1 MHTQFW
7 LGTEASFEVYEKALP
22 LAQAKQAEWEAR
34 SDKEDDEEP
43 DFPPLYERMGD
54 VGIIKIEGSLIPGE
68 AGWMRYFGII
78 GYADIKAAVL
88 EGLADKGA
96 KSLMIFSNSGGGSVA
111 GVEDAESFIAQVA
124 QHKPMSAYSEFSAS
138 AAYWLTSAAGH
149 ITTSPTGVNG
159 SLGVIRVVTEYSK
172 YFEKEGVTKT
182 VMRAGRYKALG
193 NPFEPLSEDGKA
205 EIQSK
210 LDDLYQIFIDV
221 VARNRGTTAIIA
233 DQVMGQGREFL
244 GKRGLE
250 AGLVDSIGDFESGLA
265 YARANRKPATKK
277 TTNFA
282 GTATA
287 SVAQA
292 SVVADNAAT
301 TNLTGTQMH
310 LTPEQ
315 LAAIAAGASVEQV
328 TGQAA
333 VTLTPEQQ
341 AAADAEAARVAAE
354 AEAAAAAAA
363 AEAEAAAA
371 ANTPADGEVVKFLK
385 AELAAAQS
393 EASTLKTQNQALAA
407 QVTTLETDL
416 AAVKGVVQASV
427 QSMHVALGKK
437 LDTTKMSA
445 TELVT
450 EHDSAKTAMVE
461 NFKTGGVARSTAST
475 QEKPAALLIAPRDAA
490 AAKTMFNIK
499 R

>member
-34 SDKEDDEEP
+34 ADREDDEEP

-54 VGIIKIEGSLIPGE
+54 VGVIKIEGSLIPGE
-68 AGWMRYFGII
+68 AGWMRYFGIT

-265 YARANRKPATKK
+265 YARANRRLATKK

-328 TGQAA
+328 TGK
-333 VTLTPEQQ
+333 
-341 AAADAEAARVAAE
+341 AEAPTE
-354 AEAAAAAAA
+354 
-363 AEAEAAAA
+363 
-371 ANTPADGEVVKFLK
+371 TPAVVDTEAKVTESGTATTEDKTEDGADSEVVTFLK
-385 AELAAAQS
+385 TELAAAQVESANAKAQAQTLAS
-393 EASTLKTQNQALAA
+393 EVTALKADLTA
-407 QVTTLETDL
+407 VT
-416 AAVKGVVQASV
+416 AVVQASV

-437 LDTTKMSA
+437 VDTSAMSVS
-445 TELVT
+445 ELVA
-450 EHDSAKTAMVE
+450 EHNSAKTAMVE

>member
-34 SDKEDDEEP
+34 TDKEDDEEP

-54 VGIIKIEGSLIPGE
+54 VGVIKIEGSLIPGE
-68 AGWMRYFGII
+68 AGWMRYFGIT

-172 YFEKEGVTKT
+172 AFEKEGVTKT

-265 YARANRKPATKK
+265 YARANRKLATKK

-328 TGQAA
+328 TGK
-333 VTLTPEQQ
+333 
-341 AAADAEAARVAAE
+341 AEAPTE
-354 AEAAAAAAA
+354 
-363 AEAEAAAA
+363 
-371 ANTPADGEVVKFLK
+371 TPAVVDTEAKVTESDTATTEDKPEDKADSEVVTFLK
-385 AELAAAQS
+385 TELAAAQVESANAKAQAQTLAS
-393 EASTLKTQNQALAA
+393 EVTALKADLTA
-407 QVTTLETDL
+407 VT
-416 AAVKGVVQASV
+416 AVVQASV

-445 TELVT
+445 TELVA
-450 EHDSAKTAMVE
+450 EHNSAKTAMVE

-490 AAKTMFNIK
+490 AVKSMFNIK
-499 R
+499 

>member
-34 SDKEDDEEP
+34 TDKEDDEEP

-54 VGIIKIEGSLIPGE
+54 VGVIKIEGSLIPGE
-68 AGWMRYFGII
+68 AGWMRYFGIT

-172 YFEKEGVTKT
+172 AFEKDGITKT

-265 YARANRKPATKK
+265 YARANRKLATKK

-328 TGQAA
+328 TGK
-333 VTLTPEQQ
+333 
-341 AAADAEAARVAAE
+341 AEAPTE
-354 AEAAAAAAA
+354 
-363 AEAEAAAA
+363 
-371 ANTPADGEVVKFLK
+371 TPAVVDTEAKVAESDTATTEDKPEDKADSEVVTFLK
-385 AELAAAQS
+385 TELAAAQVESANAKAQAQTLAS
-393 EASTLKTQNQALAA
+393 EVTALKADLTA
-407 QVTTLETDL
+407 VT
-416 AAVKGVVQASV
+416 AVVQASV

-445 TELVT
+445 IELVA
-450 EHDSAKTAMVE
+450 EHNSAKTAMVE

>member
-34 SDKEDDEEP
+34 TDREDDEEP

-54 VGIIKIEGSLIPGE
+54 VGIIKIEGSLVPGE
-68 AGWMRYFGII
+68 AGWMRYFGIT

-124 QHKPMSAYSEFSAS
+124 QHKPTSAYSEFSAS

-172 YFEKEGVTKT
+172 AFEKDGITKT

-265 YARANRKPATKK
+265 YARANRKLATKK

-328 TGQAA
+328 TGK
-333 VTLTPEQQ
+333 
-341 AAADAEAARVAAE
+341 AEAPTE
-354 AEAAAAAAA
+354 
-363 AEAEAAAA
+363 
-371 ANTPADGEVVKFLK
+371 TPAVVDTEAKVTESDTATTEDKPEDGADSEVVTFLK
-385 AELAAAQS
+385 TELAAAQVESANAKAQAQTLAS
-393 EASTLKTQNQALAA
+393 EVTALKADLTA
-407 QVTTLETDL
+407 VT
-416 AAVKGVVQASV
+416 AVVQASV

-445 TELVT
+445 TELVA
-450 EHDSAKTAMVE
+450 EHDSAKAAVVDK
-461 NFKTGGVARSTAST
+461 FKVGGVARSTAST
-475 QEKPAALLIAPRDAA
+475 ETAKVVPLIAPRDAA

>member
-34 SDKEDDEEP
+34 TDREDDEEP

-54 VGIIKIEGSLIPGE
+54 VGIIKIEGSLVPGE
-68 AGWMRYFGII
+68 AGWMRYFGIT

-124 QHKPMSAYSEFSAS
+124 QHKPTSAYSEFSAS

-172 YFEKEGVTKT
+172 AFEKDGITKT

-265 YARANRKPATKK
+265 YARANRKLATKK

-328 TGQAA
+328 TGK
-333 VTLTPEQQ
+333 
-341 AAADAEAARVAAE
+341 AEAPTE
-354 AEAAAAAAA
+354 
-363 AEAEAAAA
+363 
-371 ANTPADGEVVKFLK
+371 TPAVVDTEAKVTESDTATTEDKPEDGADSEVVTFLK
-385 AELAAAQS
+385 TELAAAQVESANAKAQAQTLAS
-393 EASTLKTQNQALAA
+393 EVTALKADLTA
-407 QVTTLETDL
+407 VT
-416 AAVKGVVQASV
+416 AVVQASV

-445 TELVT
+445 TELVA
-450 EHDSAKTAMVE
+450 EHNSAKTAMVE

>member
-34 SDKEDDEEP
+34 TDREDDEEP

-54 VGIIKIEGSLIPGE
+54 VGIIKIEGSLVPGE
-68 AGWMRYFGII
+68 AGWMRYFGIT

-124 QHKPMSAYSEFSAS
+124 QHKPTSAYSEFSAS

-172 YFEKEGVTKT
+172 AFEKEGVTKT

-221 VARNRGTTAIIA
+221 VARNRGTTTIIA

-265 YARANRKPATKK
+265 YARANRRLATKK

-328 TGQAA
+328 TGK
-333 VTLTPEQQ
+333 
-341 AAADAEAARVAAE
+341 AEAPTE
-354 AEAAAAAAA
+354 
-363 AEAEAAAA
+363 
-371 ANTPADGEVVKFLK
+371 TPAVVDTEAKVTESDTATTEDKPEDGADSEVVTFLK
-385 AELAAAQS
+385 TELAAAQVESANAKAQAQTLAS
-393 EASTLKTQNQALAA
+393 EVTALKADLTA
-407 QVTTLETDL
+407 VT
-416 AAVKGVVQASV
+416 AVVQGSV

-445 TELVT
+445 TELVA
-450 EHDSAKTAMVE
+450 EHKSAKTAMVE

-475 QEKPAALLIAPRDAA
+475 QEKPAAPLISPRDAA

-499 R
+499 

>member
-34 SDKEDDEEP
+34 TDKEDDEEP

-54 VGIIKIEGSLIPGE
+54 VGVIKIEGSLIPGE
-68 AGWMRYFGII
+68 AGWMRYFDIT

-88 EGLADKGA
+88 EGLADKSA

-172 YFEKEGVTKT
+172 AFEKEGVTKT

-265 YARANRKPATKK
+265 YARANRNLATKK

-328 TGQAA
+328 TGK
-333 VTLTPEQQ
+333 
-341 AAADAEAARVAAE
+341 AEAPTE
-354 AEAAAAAAA
+354 
-363 AEAEAAAA
+363 
-371 ANTPADGEVVKFLK
+371 TPAVVDTEAKVAESDTATTEDKPEDKADSEVVTFLK
-385 AELAAAQS
+385 TELAAAQVESANAKAQAQTLAS
-393 EASTLKTQNQALAA
+393 EVTALKADLTA
-407 QVTTLETDL
+407 VT
-416 AAVKGVVQASV
+416 GVVQASV

-445 TELVT
+445 TELVA
-450 EHDSAKTAMVE
+450 EHSSAKTAMVE

>member
-34 SDKEDDEEP
+34 TDREDDEEP

-54 VGIIKIEGSLIPGE
+54 VGIIKIEGSLVPGE
-68 AGWMRYFGII
+68 AGWMRYFGIT

-124 QHKPMSAYSEFSAS
+124 QHKPTSAYSEFSAS

-172 YFEKEGVTKT
+172 AFEKDGITKT

-265 YARANRKPATKK
+265 YARANRRLATKK

-328 TGQAA
+328 TGK
-333 VTLTPEQQ
+333 
-341 AAADAEAARVAAE
+341 AEAPTE
-354 AEAAAAAAA
+354 
-363 AEAEAAAA
+363 
-371 ANTPADGEVVKFLK
+371 TPAVVDTEAKVTESGTATTEDKPEDGADSEVVTFLK
-385 AELAAAQS
+385 TELAAAQVESANAKAQAQTLAS
-393 EASTLKTQNQALAA
+393 EVTALKADLTA
-407 QVTTLETDL
+407 VT
-416 AAVKGVVQASV
+416 AVVQASV

-445 TELVT
+445 TELVA
-450 EHDSAKTAMVE
+450 EHNSAKTAMVE

-475 QEKPAALLIAPRDAA
+475 QEKPAAPLISPRDAA

-499 R
+499 

>member
-54 VGIIKIEGSLIPGE
+54 VGVIKIEGSLIPGE
-68 AGWMRYFGII
+68 AGWMRYFGIT

-172 YFEKEGVTKT
+172 AFEKDGITKT

-265 YARANRKPATKK
+265 YARANRKLATKK

-315 LAAIAAGASVEQV
+315 LAAIAAGASVEEV
-328 TGQAA
+328 TGKAA
-333 VTLTPEQQ
+333 TPTPEEQ
-341 AAADAEAARVAAE
+341 AAADAAAQAE
-354 AEAAAAAAA
+354 AQAVADATAA
-363 AEAEAAAA
+363 AESNAEVDALKAQLAEAQAATDA
-371 ANTPADGEVVKFLK
+371 AV
-385 AELAAAQS
+385 AE
-393 EASTLKTQNQALAA
+393 TQALAA
-407 QVTTLETDL
+407 KLEATEANL
-416 AAVKGVVQASV
+416 AAVTPVLQASV
-427 QSMHVALGKK
+427 KNLHIALGKK
-437 LDTTKMSA
+437 VDTSAMSVS
-445 TELVT
+445 ELVA
-450 EHDSAKTAMVE
+450 EHDSAKAAVVDK
-461 NFKTGGVARSTAST
+461 FKVGGVARSTAST
-475 QEKPAALLIAPRDAA
+475 ETAKVVPLIAPRDAA

>member
-34 SDKEDDEEP
+34 TDREDDEEP

-68 AGWMRYFGII
+68 AGWMRYFGIT

-124 QHKPMSAYSEFSAS
+124 QHKPTSAYSEFSAS

-172 YFEKEGVTKT
+172 AFEKEGVTKT

-265 YARANRKPATKK
+265 YARANRRLATKK

-328 TGQAA
+328 TGK
-333 VTLTPEQQ
+333 
-341 AAADAEAARVAAE
+341 AEAPTE
-354 AEAAAAAAA
+354 
-363 AEAEAAAA
+363 
-371 ANTPADGEVVKFLK
+371 TPAVVDTEAKVTESGTATTEDKPEDGADSEVVTFLK
-385 AELAAAQS
+385 TELAAAQVESANAKAQAQTLAS
-393 EASTLKTQNQALAA
+393 EVTALKADLIA
-407 QVTTLETDL
+407 VT
-416 AAVKGVVQASV
+416 AVVQASV

-437 LDTTKMSA
+437 LDTTKMNA
-445 TELVT
+445 TELVA
-450 EHDSAKTAMVE
+450 EHNSAKIAMVE

-475 QEKPAALLIAPRDAA
+475 QEKPAAPLISPRDAA

-499 R
+499 

>member
-1 MHTQFW
+1 M
-7 LGTEASFEVYEKALP
+7 
-22 LAQAKQAEWEAR
+22 
-34 SDKEDDEEP
+34 
-43 DFPPLYERMGD
+43 
-54 VGIIKIEGSLIPGE
+54 
-68 AGWMRYFGII
+68 
-78 GYADIKAAVL
+78 
-88 EGLADKGA
+88 
-96 KSLMIFSNSGGGSVA
+96 
-111 GVEDAESFIAQVA
+111 
-124 QHKPMSAYSEFSAS
+124 
-138 AAYWLTSAAGH
+138 
-149 ITTSPTGVNG
+149 
-159 SLGVIRVVTEYSK
+159 
-172 YFEKEGVTKT
+172 
-182 VMRAGRYKALG
+182 
-193 NPFEPLSEDGKA
+193 
-205 EIQSK
+205 
-210 LDDLYQIFIDV
+210 YQIFIDV

-265 YARANRKPATKK
+265 YARANRKLATKK

-328 TGQAA
+328 TGK
-333 VTLTPEQQ
+333 
-341 AAADAEAARVAAE
+341 AEAPTE
-354 AEAAAAAAA
+354 
-363 AEAEAAAA
+363 
-371 ANTPADGEVVKFLK
+371 TPAVVDTEAKVTESDTATTEDKTEGETDSEVVTFLK
-385 AELAAAQS
+385 TELAAAQVESANAKAQAQTLAS
-393 EASTLKTQNQALAA
+393 EVTALKADLTA
-407 QVTTLETDL
+407 VT
-416 AAVKGVVQASV
+416 AVVQASV

-445 TELVT
+445 TELVA
-450 EHDSAKTAMVE
+450 EHNSAKTAMVE

-475 QEKPAALLIAPRDAA
+475 QQANVAPLIAPRDAA

>member
-34 SDKEDDEEP
+34 TDKEDDEEP

-54 VGIIKIEGSLIPGE
+54 VGVIKIEGSLIPGE
-68 AGWMRYFGII
+68 AGWMRYFGIT

-124 QHKPMSAYSEFSAS
+124 QHKPTSAYSEFSAS

-172 YFEKEGVTKT
+172 AFEKDGITKT

-265 YARANRKPATKK
+265 YARANRKLATKK

-328 TGQAA
+328 TGK
-333 VTLTPEQQ
+333 
-341 AAADAEAARVAAE
+341 AEAPTETPSVVDTE
-354 AEAAAAAAA
+354 AKVTESDTATT
-363 AEAEAAAA
+363 EGKTEDG
-371 ANTPADGEVVKFLK
+371 ADSEVVTFLK
-385 AELAAAQS
+385 TELAAAQVESANAKAQAQTLAS
-393 EASTLKTQNQALAA
+393 EVTALKADLTA
-407 QVTTLETDL
+407 VT
-416 AAVKGVVQASV
+416 AVVQASV

-445 TELVT
+445 TELVA

-475 QEKPAALLIAPRDAA
+475 QQANVAPLIAPRDAA

>member
-54 VGIIKIEGSLIPGE
+54 VGVIKIEGSLIPGE
-68 AGWMRYFGII
+68 AGWMRYFGIT

-172 YFEKEGVTKT
+172 AFEKDGITKT

-250 AGLVDSIGDFESGLA
+250 AGLVDSIGDFEAGLA
-265 YARANRKPATKK
+265 YARANRKLATKK

-315 LAAIAAGASVEQV
+315 LAAIAAGASVEEV
-328 TGQAA
+328 TGKAA
-333 VTLTPEQQ
+333 TPTPEEQ
-341 AAADAEAARVAAE
+341 AAADAAAQAE
-354 AEAAAAAAA
+354 AQAVADATAA
-363 AEAEAAAA
+363 AESNAEVDALKAQLAEAQAATDA
-371 ANTPADGEVVKFLK
+371 AV
-385 AELAAAQS
+385 AE
-393 EASTLKTQNQALAA
+393 TQALAA
-407 QVTTLETDL
+407 KLEATEANL
-416 AAVKGVVQASV
+416 AAVTPVLQASV
-427 QSMHVALGKK
+427 KNLHIALGKK
-437 LDTTKMSA
+437 VDTSAMSVS
-445 TELVT
+445 ELVA
-450 EHDSAKTAMVE
+450 EHDSAKAAVVDK
-461 NFKTGGVARSTAST
+461 FKVGGVARSTAST
-475 QEKPAALLIAPRDAA
+475 ETAKVVPLIAPRDAA

>member
-34 SDKEDDEEP
+34 TDKEDDEEP

-54 VGIIKIEGSLIPGE
+54 IGVIKIEGSLIPGE
-68 AGWMRYFGII
+68 AGWMRYFGIT

-172 YFEKEGVTKT
+172 YFEKEGITKT
-182 VMRAGRYKALG
+182 VMRSGRYKALG

-265 YARANRKPATKK
+265 YARANRRLATKK

-328 TGQAA
+328 TGK
-333 VTLTPEQQ
+333 
-341 AAADAEAARVAAE
+341 AEAPTE
-354 AEAAAAAAA
+354 
-363 AEAEAAAA
+363 
-371 ANTPADGEVVKFLK
+371 TPAVVDTEAKVTESGTATTEDEADSEVVTFLK
-385 AELAAAQS
+385 TELAAAQVESANAKAQAQTLAS
-393 EASTLKTQNQALAA
+393 EVTALKADLTA
-407 QVTTLETDL
+407 VT
-416 AAVKGVVQASV
+416 AVVQASV

-445 TELVT
+445 TELVA
-450 EHDSAKTAMVE
+450 EHNSAKTAMVE

-475 QEKPAALLIAPRDAA
+475 QQANVAPLIAPRDAA

>member
-54 VGIIKIEGSLIPGE
+54 VGVIKIEGSLIPGE
-68 AGWMRYFGII
+68 AGWMRYFGIT

-172 YFEKEGVTKT
+172 AFEKDGITKT

-193 NPFEPLSEDGKA
+193 NPYEPLSDDGKA
-205 EIQSK
+205 EIQAK
-210 LDDLYQIFIDV
+210 LDDLYQLFMGT

-244 GKRGLE
+244 GKRGLDV
-250 AGLVDSIGDFESGLA
+250 GLVDAIGDLEDALA
-265 YARANRKPATKK
+265 YAKANRTLAARKPA
-277 TTNFA
+277 NFGA
-282 GTATA
+282 SATA

-292 SVVADNAAT
+292 SAMNDNAAT
-301 TNLTGTQMH
+301 SNPTGTTMI

-315 LAAIAAGASVEQV
+315 LAAVAAGASVEEV
-328 TGQAA
+328 TGKAA
-333 VTLTPEQQ
+333 TPTPEEQ
-341 AAADAEAARVAAE
+341 AAADAAAQAE
-354 AEAAAAAAA
+354 AQAVADATAAA
-363 AEAEAAAA
+363 AESSAEGDALKAQLAEAQAATDA
-371 ANTPADGEVVKFLK
+371 AV
-385 AELAAAQS
+385 AE
-393 EASTLKTQNQALAA
+393 TQALAA
-407 QVTTLETDL
+407 KLEATEANL
-416 AAVKGVVQASV
+416 AAVTPVLQASIKNL
-427 QSMHVALGKK
+427 HIALGKK
-437 LDTTKMSA
+437 VDTSAMSVS
-445 TELVT
+445 ELVA
-450 EHDSAKTAMVE
+450 EHDSAKAAVVDK
-461 NFKTGGVARSTAST
+461 FKVGGVARSTAST
-475 QEKPAALLIAPRDAA
+475 ETAKVVPLIAPRDAA

>member
-1 MHTQFW
+1 MQTQFW
-7 LGTEASFEVYEKALP
+7 LGTEASFETYEKAVA

-34 SDKEDDEEP
+34 TDKEDDEEP
-43 DFPPLYERMGD
+43 EFPPLYERMGD
-54 VGIIKIEGSLIPGE
+54 VGVIKIEGSLVPGE
-68 AGWMRYFGII
+68 AGWMRFFDVT

-96 KSLMIFSNSGGGSVA
+96 KSLMIYSNSGGGSVA
-111 GVEDAESFIAQVA
+111 GVEDAENFIAQVA
-124 QHKPMSAYSEFSAS
+124 QHKPLSAYSEFSAS

-172 YFEKEGVTKT
+172 AFEKEGITKT

-250 AGLVDSIGDFESGLA
+250 AGLVDSIGSFEDGLA
-265 YARANRKPATKK
+265 YARANRKLATKK

-292 SVVADNAAT
+292 SIVADNAAT

-328 TGQAA
+328 TGK
-333 VTLTPEQQ
+333 
-341 AAADAEAARVAAE
+341 AEAPTETPVVVKAE
-354 AEAAAAAAA
+354 AEVT
-363 AEAEAAAA
+363 EATTEAPEAK
-371 ANTPADGEVVKFLK
+371 TDSEVVAFLK
-385 AELAAAQS
+385 TELAAAQVES
-393 EASTLKTQNQALAA
+393 ANAKAQAQTLASKVTALEADLTA
-407 QVTTLETDL
+407 VT
-416 AAVKGVVQASV
+416 AVVQASV

-437 LDTTKMSA
+437 LDTTKMSVS
-445 TELVT
+445 ELVA
-450 EHDSAKTAMVE
+450 EHASAKTAMVE

-475 QEKPAALLIAPRDAA
+475 QEKPVAPLISPRDAA

>member
-34 SDKEDDEEP
+34 TDKEDDEEP
-43 DFPPLYERMGD
+43 DFPPLYERVGD
-54 VGIIKIEGSLIPGE
+54 VGVIKIEGSLIPGE
-68 AGWMRYFGII
+68 AGWLRYFGIT
-78 GYADIKAAVL
+78 GYGDIKAAVL
-88 EGLADKGA
+88 EGIADKGA
-96 KSLMIFSNSGGGSVA
+96 KSLMVYSDSGGGSVA
-111 GVEDAESFIAQVA
+111 GVEDAEAFIRSASMV
-124 QHKPMSAYSEFSAS
+124 KPMNAFSEFSAS

-149 ITTSPTGVNG
+149 ITAASTSING

-172 YFEKEGVTKT
+172 AFEKEGVTKT

-244 GKRGLE
+244 GKRGLD
-250 AGLVDSIGDFESGLA
+250 AGLVDAIGDLEDALTYAKANRTLA
-265 YARANRKPATKK
+265 ARKPA
-277 TTNFA
+277 NFGA
-282 GTATA
+282 SATA

-292 SVVADNAAT
+292 SAMNDNAAT
-301 TNLTGTQMH
+301 SNPTGTTMI

-315 LAAIAAGASVEQV
+315 LAAVAAGASVEEV
-328 TGQAA
+328 TGKAA
-333 VTLTPEQQ
+333 TPTPEDQ
-341 AAADAEAARVAAE
+341 AAADAAAQAE
-354 AEAAAAAAA
+354 AQAATDAAA
-363 AEAEAAAA
+363 AESNAEVDALKAQLAEAQAATDA
-371 ANTPADGEVVKFLK
+371 AV
-385 AELAAAQS
+385 AE
-393 EASTLKTQNQALAA
+393 TQALAA
-407 QVTTLETDL
+407 KLEATEANL
-416 AAVKGVVQASV
+416 AAVTPVLQASV
-427 QSMHVALGKK
+427 KNLHIALGKK
-437 LDTTKMSA
+437 VDTSAMSVS
-445 TELVT
+445 ELVA
-450 EHDSAKTAMVE
+450 EHDSAKAAVVDK
-461 NFKTGGVARSTAST
+461 FKVGGVARSTAST
-475 QEKPAALLIAPRDAA
+475 ETAKVVPLIAPRDAA

>member
-34 SDKEDDEEP
+34 ADREDDEEP

-54 VGIIKIEGSLIPGE
+54 VGIIKIEGSLVPGE
-68 AGWMRYFGII
+68 AGWMRYFGIT

-124 QHKPMSAYSEFSAS
+124 QHKPTSAYSEFSAS

-172 YFEKEGVTKT
+172 AFEKDGITKT

-265 YARANRKPATKK
+265 YARANRKLATKK

-328 TGQAA
+328 TGK
-333 VTLTPEQQ
+333 
-341 AAADAEAARVAAE
+341 AEAPTE
-354 AEAAAAAAA
+354 
-363 AEAEAAAA
+363 
-371 ANTPADGEVVKFLK
+371 TPAVVDTEAKVTESDTATTEAKTEDGADSEVVTFLK
-385 AELAAAQS
+385 TELAAAQVESANAKAQAQTLAS
-393 EASTLKTQNQALAA
+393 EVTALKADLTA
-407 QVTTLETDL
+407 VT
-416 AAVKGVVQASV
+416 AVVQASV

-445 TELVT
+445 TELVA
-450 EHDSAKTAMVE
+450 EHNSAKTAMVE

-475 QEKPAALLIAPRDAA
+475 QEKPAAPLISPRDAA

-499 R
+499 

>member
-34 SDKEDDEEP
+34 TDREDDEEP

-54 VGIIKIEGSLIPGE
+54 VGIIKIEGSLVPGE
-68 AGWMRYFGII
+68 AGWMRYFGIT

-124 QHKPMSAYSEFSAS
+124 QHKPTSAYSEFSAS

-172 YFEKEGVTKT
+172 AFEKDGITKT

-265 YARANRKPATKK
+265 YARANRKLATKK

-328 TGQAA
+328 TGK
-333 VTLTPEQQ
+333 
-341 AAADAEAARVAAE
+341 AEAPTE
-354 AEAAAAAAA
+354 
-363 AEAEAAAA
+363 
-371 ANTPADGEVVKFLK
+371 TPAVVDTEAKVTESDTATTEDKPEDKADSEVVTFLK
-385 AELAAAQS
+385 TELAAAQVESANAKAQAQTLAS
-393 EASTLKTQNQALAA
+393 EVTALKADLTA
-407 QVTTLETDL
+407 VT
-416 AAVKGVVQASV
+416 AVVQASV

-445 TELVT
+445 TELVA

-475 QEKPAALLIAPRDAA
+475 QEKPAAPLISPRDAA

>member
-34 SDKEDDEEP
+34 TDREDDEEP

-54 VGIIKIEGSLIPGE
+54 VGVIKIEGSLVPGE
-68 AGWMRYFGII
+68 AGWMRYFGIT

-124 QHKPMSAYSEFSAS
+124 QHKPTSAYSEFSAS

-172 YFEKEGVTKT
+172 AFEKDGITKT

-250 AGLVDSIGDFESGLA
+250 AGLVDSIGDFEAGLA
-265 YARANRKPATKK
+265 YARANRKLATKK

-354 AEAAAAAAA
+354 AEAAAAAE
-363 AEAEAAAA
+363 AEAAAAAA

-416 AAVKGVVQASV
+416 AAVTAVVQASV

-445 TELVT
+445 TELVA
-450 EHDSAKTAMVE
+450 EHNSAKTAMVE

>member
-34 SDKEDDEEP
+34 TDREDDEEP

-68 AGWMRYFGII
+68 AGWMRYFGIT

-172 YFEKEGVTKT
+172 AFEKDGITKT

-265 YARANRKPATKK
+265 YARANRKLATKK

-328 TGQAA
+328 TGK
-333 VTLTPEQQ
+333 
-341 AAADAEAARVAAE
+341 AEAPTE
-354 AEAAAAAAA
+354 
-363 AEAEAAAA
+363 
-371 ANTPADGEVVKFLK
+371 TPAVVDTEAKVTESGTATTEDKPEDGADSEVVTFLK
-385 AELAAAQS
+385 TELAAAQVESANAKAQAQTLAS
-393 EASTLKTQNQALAA
+393 EVTALKADLTA
-407 QVTTLETDL
+407 VT
-416 AAVKGVVQASV
+416 AVVQASV

-445 TELVT
+445 TELVA
-450 EHDSAKTAMVE
+450 EHNSAKTAMVE